1 MAINL
6 RRTSQVHAQ
15 GVKMLV
21 YGEAGAGK
29 TTLISTLPKPII
41 LSAEAGLLSLQG
53 HDIPYIEIDS
63 MTTLGEAYEWLTES
77 EEGEAF
83 KSVAL
88 DSISE
93 IAEVCLSGEKA
104 ISKDGRAAYGETNEK
119 MAQLIRAFRDLSGRH
134 VLMTAKLEKVQDE
147 QGRILYGPSMP
158 GKRLSQELPFFFDEV
173 LAMRI
178 ERDAEGTI
186 QRALQCAPD
195 GLWSAKDRS
204 GKLDMYEG
212 PDLGAVI
219 AKIMADRGGQA

>member
-6 RRTSQVHAQ
+6 KRTSQVHAQ

-29 TTLISTLPKPII
+29 TTLISTLPSPVI

-53 HDIPYIEIDS
+53 QDIPYIEIDS
-63 MTTLGEAYEWLTES
+63 MATLGEAYTWLTES
-77 EEGEAF
+77 AEA
-83 KSVAL
+83 KNYESVAL

-93 IAEVCLSGEKA
+93 IAEVCLLSEKA
-104 ISKDGRAAYGETNEK
+104 VLKDGRAAYGETNEK
-119 MAQLIRAFRDLSGRH
+119 MAQLIRAFRDLTGRH

-158 GKRLSQELPFFFDEV
+158 GKRLTQDLAFFFDEV
-173 LAMRI
+173 LVMRI
-178 ERDAEGTI
+178 ERDAEGAV
-186 QRALQCAPD
+186 QRALQCAGD
-195 GLWSAKDRS
+195 GLWTAKDRS
-204 GKLDMYEG
+204 GKLDTWEG

-219 AKIMADRGGQA
+219 AKIMTEER

>member
-6 RRTSQVHAQ
+6 KRTSQVHAQ

-29 TTLISTLPKPII
+29 TTLISTLPSPVI

-77 EEGEAF
+77 EEGKAF
-83 KSVAL
+83 ESVTL

-119 MAQLIRAFRDLSGRH
+119 MAQLIRAFRDLTGRH

-158 GKRLSQELPFFFDEV
+158 GKRLTQDLAFFFDEV

-178 ERDAEGTI
+178 ERDAEGVV
-186 QRALQCAPD
+186 QRALQCAGD

-204 GKLDMYEG
+204 GKLDMWEE

-219 AKIMADRGGQA
+219 AKIMEKTDEI